1 MNKNELT
8 DEQVVMLQLR
18 IMSALSFYRQR
29 PEKEAKNMAD
39 LLMLCGAAASELQER
54 RKADSAEPIYQWRER
69 YEEGSLWDDCTKAQY
84 DGFAEKTDCEVRI
97 LYTAPPAAVI
107 PPELHHDT
115 QRLVTDFCTALAEKL
130 YRAQQKYGYD
140 ADWKQD
146 GWSTQCLAHFHQHI
160 AKGDPRDVAA
170 YCAFMWYHGWKT
182 EPATAPVVPAEM
194 PDDCGFKDSYIDGW
208 NACRAAML
216 QGKPDDEVGSWNNHK
231 NTPTA
236 KSVSENDKVPT
247 VSFYRDGI
255 EAAANWVDHQREI
268 YDSKH
273 GRQDPDTGA
282 FEFGSDIE
290 RDYSDTFVVIAE
302 GIRALHPNAGIPPAP
317 VMPDSENG
325 LMPCPFCGGKARQL
339 TIEQDNDPHFGGDV
353 ITCTECGASSHVEFG
368 FKENLKS
375 VWNSRAAM
383 IKGDA
388 K

>member
-1 MNKNELT
+1 MTTITRFTK
-8 DEQVVMLQLR
+8 EQLIEQ
-18 IMSALSFYRQR
+18 
-29 PEKEAKNMAD
+29 AKNNLIGLKNYVTVYPERAESEAMNIRLAEIA
-39 LLMLCGAAASELQER
+39 LAALGTDTRENPVLAY
-54 RKADSAEPIYQWRER
+54 ADSYRSMAMQGVKSIPILNVITDLER
-69 YEEGSLWDDCTKAQY
+69 NIAP
-84 DGFAEKTDCEVRI
+84 
-97 LYTAPPAAVI
+97 LYTASPV
-107 PPELHHDT
+107 
-115 QRLVTDFCTALAEKL
+115 
-130 YRAQQKYGYD
+130 
-140 ADWKQD
+140 
-146 GWSTQCLAHFHQHI
+146 
-160 AKGDPRDVAA
+160 
-170 YCAFMWYHGWKT
+170 
-182 EPATAPVVPAEM
+182 PVVPDEM
-194 PDDCGFKDSYIDGW
+194 YWQDAPVEGSTRAAAYATGW

-375 VWNSRAAM
+375 AWNSRAAM
-383 IKGDA
+383 LKGNVQ
-388 K
+388 